1 MDPNTILRIIELSLE
16 IAADAI
22 KHMPE
27 ADKAAFWARH
37 DARVAFWEGLYQ
49 KAHGLP

>member
-1 MDPNTILRIIELSLE
+1 MDPNIILRIIELTLE

-27 ADKAAFWARH
+27 ADKAAAWARH
-37 DARVAFWEGLYQ
+37 DARLAFWEGVYH
-49 KAHGLP
+49 KVVE